1 MLATTMEHHKPDMEP
16 QLQGAPRHRHPQ
28 LLQLQLPPGLVSRAW
43 LRSTRT
49 ISPAME
55 EAKYARNQLLLTARR
70 AHSPTEHLV
79 NVRVQS
85 DACPGPVRVVRSFS
99 DFVFWICTKGCISH
113 TFYCSV
119 SEQYLLFSKVIKLFP
134 FLCCYSDKYNPII

>member
-55 EAKYARNQLLLTARR
+55 EAKYARNQLLRTARR

-79 NVRVQS
+79 TVRVQPG
-85 DACPGPVRVVRSFS
+85 ACPGPVRVVRSFS
-99 DFVFWICTKGCISH
+99 DFVFGVDRRAAYPHIPDL
-113 TFYCSV
+113 
-119 SEQYLLFSKVIKLFP
+119 LLFSR
-134 FLCCYSDKYNPII
+134 